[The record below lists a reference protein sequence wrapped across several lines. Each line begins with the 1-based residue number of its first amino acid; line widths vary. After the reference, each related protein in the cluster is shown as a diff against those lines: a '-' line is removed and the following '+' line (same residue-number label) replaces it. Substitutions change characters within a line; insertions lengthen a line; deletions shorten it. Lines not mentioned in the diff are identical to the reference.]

1 MRGDLTA
8 ADAEGE
14 EAECGYFVVEGVLS
28 ELSVELG
35 TTNLMAKVDR
45 RYRRKAAL
53 TGAAASAAE
62 LFGSVA
68 SSAALAMY
76 DGEDTQN
83 FIGLLNGQVICGQ
96 FGGAERLTEGRVVR
110 AVVERFE
117 DVLVAKAILDPTA
130 GLLWIRWACGTQ
142 AEAAANWR
150 MTYWILGLG
159 VLLAAVFAIREGFA
173 FFLLSSL
180 AWIALIAPFGFSN
193 ALASLSDPSTRSFDL
208 LGFNDPGKVDLSSHK
223 LSLTTFKAYR
233 HAEKVKPDLPMP
245 KFLFLAEFETRDIY
259 DLSQALADGK
269 VSFRDPS
276 FAASIQSQRD
286 IQ

>member
-1 MRGDLTA
+1 MREDLA

-14 EAECGYFVVEGVLS
+14 VAECSYFVVDGVLS
-28 ELSVELG
+28 ELTVELG
-35 TTNLMAKVDR
+35 TTNLMAKVDL

-53 TGAAASAAE
+53 TGAAASVAD
-62 LFGSVA
+62 LFGSAA

-117 DVLVAKAILDPTA
+117 NVLVAKAILDPTA

-150 MTYWILGLG
+150 MTYWIMGFG
-159 VLLAAVFAIREGFA
+159 VLLAAVLALREGFA
-173 FFLLSSL
+173 FFLLSSC

-193 ALASLSDPSTRSFDL
+193 ALVSLSDPSTHSFDL
-208 LGFNDPGKVDLSSHK
+208 LGFKDPGRVDLGSHT
-223 LSLTTFKAYR
+223 LSLTTFKALR
-233 HAEKVKPDLPMP
+233 QAEKVKPDLPMP
-245 KFLFLAEFETRDIY
+245 KFLLLGEHQTRDIY
-259 DLSQALADGK
+259 DVSQALADGK
-269 VSFRDPS
+269 VTFRDPAFS
-276 FAASIQSQRD
+276 ASIQSQRD